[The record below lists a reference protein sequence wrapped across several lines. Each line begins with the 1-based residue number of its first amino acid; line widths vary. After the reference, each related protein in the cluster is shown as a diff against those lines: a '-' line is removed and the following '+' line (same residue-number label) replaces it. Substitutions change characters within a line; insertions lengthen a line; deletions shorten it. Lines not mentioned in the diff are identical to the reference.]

1 MADIEAMPSHPS
13 VPLRILWLA
22 DDPRSSSSDLA
33 KAVELD
39 PALTARLLRMSNSAY
54 YSLRTP
60 VTNVSRAI
68 TVLGFSTV
76 RSMAAAATA
85 GLDDGSE
92 LPAGFWDHAAA
103 TANATQLVAPRYM
116 VPGGDGFALG
126 LLHDL
131 GTALLCRADPE
142 IGRAHV

>member
-92 LPAGFWDHAAA
+92 LPAGLDRKS
-103 TANATQLVAPRYM
+103 VAQGQSVSVR
-116 VPGGDGFALG
+116 VDTGGRRILQKKKQITTKR
-126 LLHDL
+126 LRPC
-131 GTALLCRADPE
+131 T
-142 IGRAHV
+142 

>member
-1 MADIEAMPSHPS
+1 
-13 VPLRILWLA
+13 
-22 DDPRSSSSDLA
+22 
-33 KAVELD
+33 
-39 PALTARLLRMSNSAY
+39 MSNSAY

-103 TANATQLVAPRYM
+103 TAHATQLVAPRYM
-116 VPGGDGFALG
+116 VPGGDVFALG
-126 LLHDL
+126 LLHAP
-131 GTALLCRADPE
+131 GTALPCRADPE
-142 IGRAHV
+142 QWERISPHRRNPHASSEVHGLAQPQVSEPT

>member
-22 DDPRSSSSDLA
+22 DDSRSSSSDLA

-68 TVLGFSTV
+68 PVLGISTV

-85 GLDDGSE
+85 GL
-92 LPAGFWDHAAA
+92 
-103 TANATQLVAPRYM
+103 
-116 VPGGDGFALG
+116 
-126 LLHDL
+126 
-131 GTALLCRADPE
+131 E
-142 IGRAHV
+142 IGRESSWERVCQSV

>member
-1 MADIEAMPSHPS
+1 MADIEAMQSHPS

-39 PALTARLLRMSNSAY
+39 PALTARLLRLSTSAS

-60 VTNVSRAI
+60 VPNVSRAI

-76 RSMAAAATA
+76 RPMAAAPTA
-85 GLDDGSE
+85 GLADGSE
-92 LPAGFWDHAAA
+92 SPPGFWDPARGH
-103 TANATQLVAPRYM
+103 
-116 VPGGDGFALG
+116 
-126 LLHDL
+126 
-131 GTALLCRADPE
+131 
-142 IGRAHV
+142 

>member
-1 MADIEAMPSHPS
+1 ML
-13 VPLRILWLA
+13 VFFF
-22 DDPRSSSSDLA
+22 SSSRRHTRC
-33 KAVELD
+33 
-39 PALTARLLRMSNSAY
+39 ALVTGVQTCALPILLRMSNSAY
-54 YSLRTP
+54 YGLRTP

-103 TANATQLVAPRYM
+103 TANATQLVAPRSLG
-116 VPGGDGFALG
+116 PGGDGFALG
-126 LLHDL
+126 LPPDL
-131 GTALLCRADPE
+131 RTALP
-142 IGRAHV
+142 

>member
-85 GLDDGSE
+85 GLEDGSE

-103 TANATQLVAPRYM
+103 TAHTAQRLAPRSR
-116 VPGGDGFALG
+116 VACGSVLPLR
-126 LLHDL
+126 L
-131 GTALLCRADPE
+131 PPNNE
-142 IGRAHV
+142 